1 MVVEYMVASKLSSI
15 GSCPCSLAVQ
25 DSFWGRMSVCGLE
38 AAEAMQL
45 LSLHFCNTGS
55 PC

>member
-1 MVVEYMVASKLSSI
+1 MVDEMVASKLSTI

-25 DSFWGRMSVCGLE
+25 DFLWGRISVCGLE
-38 AAEAMQL
+38 AAEAVQL
-45 LSLHFCNTGS
+45 LSLRFCNIEA